1 MSTAALPGRD
11 VPNPWRV
18 GVIAGMASY
27 IDAAALVSTGIALV
41 IYQQSIGITA
51 GQLGLMSGIL
61 TLCVALG
68 ALVGGRLGDRL
79 GRRRVFLA
87 TMALI
92 VAGSVLTT
100 FGASFPVLLT
110 GIVLIGLGVGADLPV
125 SLATIAEA
133 AEDTNRGKLIVLSN
147 TLWLVGIIV
156 AIALASTI
164 GSLGRP
170 GGQLMFAHVGIVALI
185 VLLARLSI
193 PESRLW
199 AEARR
204 QERARTA
211 TGDASGRVGDFAV
224 KPTQVRDLF
233 RGRYAVPMTALVL
246 FYGLTNLGAN
256 TTGQFNTFIA
266 TNYAGA
272 DVATFNRWAL
282 ISLIASLIIGLGY
295 MRFVDTH
302 RRFTF
307 FAAGAV
313 VVAASY
319 FLLAFAGFTL
329 TTMVIALFMASLGNS
344 VAFEGMMKIWTQ
356 ESFPTTLRSTAQGTI
371 VAIARVSAA
380 LVAAITPAL
389 LQFSLHGTFI
399 ALGVLAA
406 VGFVVGGL
414 TFRKPCGNEFDITPL
429 DITSEERNPASAA
442 EDGPEAG
449 TATEG
454 TVEHRGVVQ
463 P

>member
-1 MSTAALPGRD
+1 MSTAAHPGPKT
-11 VPNPWRV
+11 PNPWRV
-18 GVIAGMASY
+18 GVVAGMASY
-27 IDAAALVSTGIALV
+27 IDSAALVSTGIALV
-41 IYQQSIGITA
+41 IYQPSTGIT
-51 GQLGLMSGIL
+51 GDQLGLMSGVL
-61 TLCVALG
+61 TLCVAVG

-79 GRRRVFLA
+79 GRRRVFLT
-87 TMALI
+87 TMSLI
-92 VAGSVLTT
+92 VAGSALTT
-100 FGASFPVLLT
+100 FGSTFSVLLA

-133 AEDTNRGKLIVLSN
+133 AADTNRGKLIVLSN

-156 AIALASTI
+156 AIGLASTI
-164 GSLGRP
+164 GAWGRP
-170 GGQLMFAHVGIVALI
+170 GGQLMFAHVGVVALV

-193 PESRLW
+193 PESRAW
-199 AEARR
+199 VEARR
-204 QERARTA
+204 QEQAGGIGTSPDRAR
-211 TGDASGRVGDFAV
+211 
-224 KPTQVRDLF
+224 VRDLF
-233 RGRYAVPMTALVL
+233 RGRYGVPMVALVL

-266 TNYAGA
+266 TTYAGA

-282 ISLIASLIIGLGY
+282 ISLVASLVIGLGY

-329 TTMVIALFMASLGNS
+329 TTMVVALFMASLGNS

-380 LVAAITPAL
+380 LLAAITPAL
-389 LQFSLHGTFI
+389 LRSDLHGTFI

-406 VGFVVGGL
+406 IGFVVGGV
-414 TFRKPCGNEFDITPL
+414 TFRRPRSNEFDV
-429 DITSEERNPASAA
+429 TSGGESLETAA
-442 EDGPEAG
+442 RAG
-449 TATEG
+449 EPVDR
-454 TVEHRGVVQ
+454 TVGHRGVGQ